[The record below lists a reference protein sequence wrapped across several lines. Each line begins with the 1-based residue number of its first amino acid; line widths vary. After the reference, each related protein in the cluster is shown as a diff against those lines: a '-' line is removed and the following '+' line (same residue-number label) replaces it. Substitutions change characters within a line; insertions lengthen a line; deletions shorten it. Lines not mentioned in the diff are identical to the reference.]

1 MLFSLDTYKAL
12 FAILHEDI
20 FLIVPLLRVRLVQL
34 VSLVLTASK
43 FLFPLKAVLAVN
55 RMPALPTFIDVELSG
70 GGHYL
75 LFYMPRKTLSLSC

>member
-34 VSLVLTASK
+34 VSLVLTTSK
-43 FLFPLKAVLAVN
+43 VLFPLKAVLAVK
-55 RMPALPTFIDVELSG
+55 RMPLPVFIDPELSG
-70 GGHYL
+70 GGPL
-75 LFYMPRKTLSLSC
+75 IFLFACEK